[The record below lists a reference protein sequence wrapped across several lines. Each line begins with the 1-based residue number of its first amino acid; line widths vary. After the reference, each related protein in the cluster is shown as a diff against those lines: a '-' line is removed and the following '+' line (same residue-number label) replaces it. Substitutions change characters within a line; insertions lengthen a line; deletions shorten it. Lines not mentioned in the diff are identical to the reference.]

1 MRKTLFTL
9 ALIASALSI
18 PLTAHAD
25 AIDQFTFSF
34 ATPPGFLPANLVIDL
49 PASNP
54 GSTTQFGP
62 GICFQGCF
70 SVYGQVG
77 NTPYVV
83 DFQQFGLDGGTLVE
97 YAITNPVFGAPN
109 VPRAYTHIFAP
120 NLFSGPVTDPTFL
133 TGTFDAE
140 YQPVIQFPEFAGTIS
155 IEPLDNSTV
164 PEPSTFA
171 LMATGLLGAV
181 ATLRSR
187 RLKAGRA

>member
-1 MRKTLFTL
+1 MRKTLFTFV
-9 ALIASALSI
+9 LIASALSI
-18 PLTAHAD
+18 PSTAHAD

-34 ATPPGFLPANLVIDL
+34 ATPPGFFQANLVIDL

-77 NTPYVV
+77 AIPYVV
-83 DFQQFGLDGGTLVE
+83 DFQQFGPGGGTLVE
-97 YAITNPVFGAPN
+97 YAVTDPYAPN
-109 VPRAYTHIFAP
+109 QPRAYTHIYAP

-133 TGTFDAE
+133 TGTFAAE
-140 YQPVIQFPEFAGTIS
+140 YQPVVLFPEFPGTIT
-155 IEPLDNSTV
+155 IEPLNDSTV

-171 LMATGLLGAV
+171 LMATGFLGAIT
-181 ATLRSR
+181 TLKSR
-187 RLKAGRA
+187 KLKAGRA